1 MGENNNKP
9 IGFMGYLGPY
19 VRSLSTRKNSIWGMP
34 IGKSVRP
41 DPGRPVHL
49 VWGAY
54 GVLSGIPGRPR
65 GESSMGG
72 GRFREN
78 VREARTL
85 EFCEKNVE
93 MT

>member
-9 IGFMGYLGPY
+9 IGFTGYLGPY
-19 VRSLSTRKNSIWGMP
+19 ARSLSTQKNSIWGMP

-54 GVLSGIPGRPR
+54 GVLSGIPGR
-65 GESSMGG
+65 
-72 GRFREN
+72 
-78 VREARTL
+78 L
-85 EFCEKNVE
+85 
-93 MT
+93 